1 MNSEQVIYRIM
12 DVNLNRAS
20 EGLRVIE
27 DGIRFIL
34 DDSSLTKKVKELR
47 HSLIKVIKV
56 VPGFDEKKLIS
67 CRNSEKDAGAELK
80 EEGRGKVKEL
90 IRANFRRVQEAER
103 SLEEF
108 GKLLSPLLGQQ
119 FKKLRFR
126 TYSLEKQVEMRLHK
140 ELNLSLYVITD
151 SSLIKE
157 KNFEKRIKE
166 VVANGATLVQLRE
179 KTLPLRPFLKRALL
193 MRKIIHP
200 PVLFIVNDRIDIAIA
215 SGADGLHIGQE
226 DLPILMA
233 RQILGEDKIIGISTH
248 SIEQAR
254 QAEKEGADYLAIGPI
269 FATPSKP
276 EAGPPKGTK
285 IISQIKEVVGIP
297 VVAIGGINLDN
308 AEETLKAG
316 ADGVAVM
323 SAIFKERDVGL
334 ATRKLSQKI
343 QAVQNAYHTNR
354 KS

>member
-1 MNSEQVIYRIM
+1 M
-12 DVNLNRAS
+12 
-20 EGLRVIE
+20 
-27 DGIRFIL
+27 
-34 DDSSLTKKVKELR
+34 
-47 HSLIKVIKV
+47 
-56 VPGFDEKKLIS
+56 
-67 CRNSEKDAGAELK
+67 
-80 EEGRGKVKEL
+80 KEL

-193 MRKIIHP
+193 MRRIIHP

-233 RQILGEDKIIGISTH
+233 RQILGEYKIIGISTH

-254 QAEKEGADYLAIGPI
+254 QAEKEGADYLAMGSI

-285 IISQIKEVVGIP
+285 IISQIKEVVRIP
-297 VVAIGGINLDN
+297 VVAIGGIDLDN

-323 SAIFKERDVGL
+323 SAVFKERDMGL

-343 QAVQNAYHTNR
+343 QAANKKRIAY
-354 KS
+354 SV

>member
-1 MNSEQVIYRIM
+1 MNSERAIYRVI

-27 DGIRFIL
+27 DGVRFIL

-47 HSLIKVIKV
+47 HSLIKAIKV

-67 CRNSEKDAGAELK
+67 CRNSGKDVGAKLEEKP
-80 EEGRGKVKEL
+80 RGKVKEL
-90 IRANFRRVQEAER
+90 IRANFRRVQEAQR

-119 FKKLRFR
+119 FKRLRFQ
-126 TYSLEKQVEMRLHK
+126 TYSLEKQVEMRLRK
-140 ELNLSLYVITD
+140 ELNLSLYAITD
-151 SSLIKE
+151 SSMIE
-157 KNFEKRIKE
+157 EEDFEKRIKE
-166 VVANGATLVQLRE
+166 IAANGATLVQLRE
-179 KTLPLRPFLKRALL
+179 KTLPLRAFLKKACS
-193 MRKIIHP
+193 MRRIIHP
-200 PVLFIVNDRIDIAIA
+200 PLLFIVNDRIDIAIA
-215 SGADGLHIGQE
+215 SGADGLHVGQE

-269 FATPSKP
+269 FATRSKP

-285 IISQIKEVVGIP
+285 IISQIKEVVSIP

-308 AEETLKAG
+308 VEETLKAG

-334 ATRKLSQKI
+334 AVRKLSQKI
-343 QAVQNAYHTNR
+343 NIYHNNR

>member
-1 MNSEQVIYRIM
+1 MNSEQAIYRVI

-27 DGIRFIL
+27 DGVRFAL

-47 HSLIKVIKV
+47 HSLIKAIKV
-56 VPGFDEKKLIS
+56 VPGFNEGKLIS
-67 CRNSEKDAGAELK
+67 CRNSEKDVGAKL
-80 EEGRGKVKEL
+80 EEKPRGKVKEL
-90 IRANFRRVQEAER
+90 IRANFRRVQEAQR

-119 FKKLRFR
+119 FKRLRFQ
-126 TYSLEKQVEMRLHK
+126 TYSLEKQVEMRLRK
-140 ELNLSLYVITD
+140 ELNLSLYAITD
-151 SSLIKE
+151 SCMIEE
-157 KNFEKRIKE
+157 KDFEKRIKE
-166 VVANGATLVQLRE
+166 IAANGAALVQLRE
-179 KTLPLRPFLKRALL
+179 KTLPLRAFLEKACL
-193 MRKIIHP
+193 MRRIIHP
-200 PVLFIVNDRIDIAIA
+200 PVLFIVNDMVDIAIA

-248 SIEQAR
+248 SVEQAR

-269 FATPSKP
+269 FATRSKP
-276 EAGPPKGTK
+276 EVGPPKGTK
-285 IISQIKEVVGIP
+285 IISQIKEVVSIP

-308 AEETLKAG
+308 VEETLKAG

-334 ATRKLSQKI
+334 AARKLSQKI
-343 QAVQNAYHTNR
+343 QAANKKRIAY
-354 KS
+354 SV